1 ATRLISAECDCEP
14 TGYQSLVSTGDLL
27 PGWYDEWVIV
37 VRERLRQ
44 LRLHSLEILCDRFSK
59 ARRYPE
65 AVQAGLAAVA
75 GEPLRESAHRTVI
88 RAHVAAGNRGEALRQ
103 YATYRQL
110 AMETF
115 GIGPS
120 PEMEAMVREPVVAHG
135 SVDRPPAAGPAVFD
149 THA

>member
-1 ATRLISAECDCEP
+1 MGAAWARPQLTELYSGTELYHRLA
-14 TGYQSLVSTGDLL
+14 
-27 PGWYDEWVIV
+27 
-37 VRERLRQ
+37 
-44 LRLHSLEILCDRFSK
+44 RLHALEALCATLSDRH
-59 ARRYPE
+59 RYAE

-75 GEPLRESAHRTVI
+75 GEPLRESAHRTLI